1 MKFWLLAG
9 LVLVSTTVV
18 SCGGLAFT
26 AANAPAFFGNFERR
40 ADLAYGAHP
49 RQRLDVYVPDDGAGH
64 AAPPIVI
71 FWYGGSFERGRKSQY
86 RFVGA
91 ALARQG
97 YVAVLPDYRVYPEVR
112 FPGFIDDGAQ
122 AIAWVVSHAAEI
134 GGDPARIYLAG
145 HSAGAHIAG
154 MLAYDAD
161 RLARVG
167 VRPGAIRGFIGL
179 SGPYALDPNSDA
191 LRAIFAA
198 PYGFDDW
205 QPVKRVRPGAPRAL
219 LLHGEGDTVV
229 SVGHARAMAAALNA
243 AGVPVDLRTYPG
255 RGHADTVA
263 AFAAAAPDKLPVLA
277 EIRHFI
283 GEETPGGEPTG
294 R

>member
-1 MKFWLLAG
+1 MPKRKG
-9 LVLVSTTVV
+9 S
-18 SCGGLAFT
+18 
-26 AANAPAFFGNFERR
+26 AA
-40 ADLAYGAHP
+40 D
-49 RQRLDVYVPDDGAGH
+49 
-64 AAPPIVI
+64 AAPPPIIV

-91 ALARQG
+91 ALAEAG
-97 YVAVLPDYRVYPEVR
+97 YVAVLPDYRLYPEVR
-112 FPGFIDDGAQ
+112 FPAFVDDGAQ
-122 AIAWVVSHAAEI
+122 AVAWVASHAAEI
-134 GGDPARIYLAG
+134 GGDGSRIYLAG

-167 VRPGAIRGFIGL
+167 VRASTVRGFIGL

-205 QPVKRVRPGAPRAL
+205 QPARRVRPGAPPAL
-219 LLHGEGDTVV
+219 LIHGEADDVV
-229 SVGHARAMAAALNA
+229 SVRHARAMADALTTSE
-243 AGVPVDLRTYPG
+243 VPVTLRTYAG

-263 AFAAAAPDKLPVLA
+263 AFATAAPDKLPVMA
-277 EIRHFI
+277 EIRKFI
-283 GEETPGGEPTG
+283 GEETPGGEPAG